1 MASTLDIDDQQA
13 TLEAAVTQALAYA
26 RNAGADACEIGASVQ
41 QGMEINV
48 RKGSVETLE
57 MARDQGIGVTLYLGR
72 RRASVSSSDASQTSL
87 TDAIKRAIDIA
98 RYTAE
103 DPAAGLA
110 DPELL
115 AQDMPDM
122 GVHHPWAL
130 EPDDGIELARR
141 CEQGGLAVEGIDS
154 SDGASLTTSEGV
166 SVYANSHGFMGVTRA
181 SHHSL
186 SCMMIARDGA
196 GMQRDHDYT
205 VSSDAAR
212 LRAPESVG
220 RVAAEQAMARL
231 GARPMDTG
239 RMPVMFTPSMAR
251 SLIGHLLNAIAGGAI
266 FRESSFLCDTMGA
279 SLFPEWLSLG
289 ERPREYGAMASSAYD
304 DEGVYTR
311 DNDFIVD
318 GRLASWMLSSYSAR
332 RLGLV
337 TTGNAG
343 GARNVRLQAP
353 LTPEKALLGSVE
365 RGVMVT
371 ELMGQ
376 GVNTVTGD
384 YSRGAAGFLIEKG
397 KIVAPVEEFTIA
409 GNLRDMYG
417 NLVGLGDD
425 IDRRSSVHTGSWLID
440 DMMVAG

>member
-1 MASTLDIDDQQA
+1 MASTLDIDDQQRS
-13 TLEAAVTQALAYA
+13 LEAAVSQALEYA
-26 RNAGADACEIGASVQ
+26 RTAGADACEIGASVQ

-48 RKGSVETLE
+48 RQGSVETLE
-57 MARDQGIGVTLYLGR
+57 MARDQGIGVTLYLGQ
-72 RRASVSSSDASQTSL
+72 RRASVSSSDASHASL
-87 TDAIKRAIDIA
+87 VDAVNRALDIA
-98 RYTAE
+98 RYTGE

-110 DPELL
+110 DPALL
-115 AQDMPDM
+115 ARELPDM
-122 GVHHPWAL
+122 GGHHPWAL
-130 EPDDGIELARR
+130 APDEGIELARR

-166 SVYANSHGFMGVTRA
+166 SVYGNSHGFMGVTRA
-181 SHHSL
+181 SHHAL
-186 SCMMIARDGA
+186 SCMMIARDGS

-205 VSSDAAR
+205 VSCDAAR
-212 LRAPESVG
+212 LREPEAVG

-231 GARPMDTG
+231 GAQTMDTG
-239 RMPVMFTPSMAR
+239 RMPVIFTPNMAR

-266 FRESSFLCDTMGA
+266 FRDASFLCEAMGER
-279 SLFPEWLSLG
+279 LFPEWLSLG
-289 ERPREYGAMASSAYD
+289 ERPREYGALASSAYD
-304 DEGVYTR
+304 DDGVYTR
-311 DNDFIVD
+311 DNEFIRE
-318 GRLASWMLSSYSAR
+318 GRLTSWMLSTYSAR

-353 LTPEKALLGSVE
+353 LTPEKELLGSVE

-409 GNLRDMYG
+409 GNLRDMFH
-417 NLVGLGDD
+417 NLVALGDD
-425 IDRRSSVHTGSWLID
+425 VDRRSSVHTGSWLID
-440 DMMVAG
+440 DMMIAG

>member
-1 MASTLDIDDQQA
+1 MASTLDIDGQQA
-13 TLEAAVTQALAYA
+13 ALETAVTQALEHA
-26 RNAGADACEIGASVQ
+26 RRAGADACEIGASVQ

-57 MARDQGIGVTLYLGR
+57 MARDQGIGVTLYLGQ
-72 RRASVSSSDASQTSL
+72 RRASVSSSDASRDSL
-87 TDAIKRAIDIA
+87 MEAVKRALDIA

-110 DPELL
+110 DPALL
-115 AQDMPDM
+115 AREMPDM

-130 EPDDGIELARR
+130 APDKGIELARR
-141 CEQGGLAVEGIDS
+141 CEQGGLAVAGIDS

-166 SVYANSHGFMGVTRA
+166 SVYGNSHGFMGATRA
-181 SHHSL
+181 SHHAL
-186 SCMMIARDGA
+186 SCMMIARDDA

-205 VSSDAAR
+205 VSCDPSR
-212 LRAPESVG
+212 LRAPNPSGVWRPSRPWRVWDHGHGYRQNAGFVYAQHGAVVDRAPAQRHCRRRRFSRVLLSMRCDG
-220 RVAAEQAMARL
+220 RITV
-231 GARPMDTG
+231 
-239 RMPVMFTPSMAR
+239 
-251 SLIGHLLNAIAGGAI
+251 
-266 FRESSFLCDTMGA
+266 
-279 SLFPEWLSLG
+279 PEWLSLG
-289 ERPREYGAMASSAYD
+289 ERPREYGAIASSAYD

-311 DNDFIVD
+311 DNEFIVD

-337 TTGNAG
+337 TTGNSG

-353 LTPEKALLGSVE
+353 LTSHEALLGNIE

-397 KIVAPVEEFTIA
+397 RIVAPVEEFTIA
-409 GNLRDMYG
+409 GNLRDMFG

>member
-1 MASTLDIDDQQA
+1 MASTLDIDGQQA
-13 TLEAAVTQALAYA
+13 ALETAVAQALEHA
-26 RNAGADACEIGASVQ
+26 RSAGADACEIGASVQ

-48 RKGSVETLE
+48 RGGSVETLE

-72 RRASVSSSDASQTSL
+72 RRASVSSSDASPASL
-87 TDAIKRAIDIA
+87 VDAVSRALDIA

-110 DPELL
+110 DPALL
-115 AQDMPDM
+115 ARELPDM
-122 GVHHPWAL
+122 GIHHPWAL
-130 EPDDGIELARR
+130 EPDEGIELAKR
-141 CEQGGLAVEGIDS
+141 CEQGGLALEGIDS

-166 SVYANSHGFMGVTRA
+166 SVYGNSHGFMGVTRA
-181 SHHSL
+181 SHHAL
-186 SCMMIARDGA
+186 SCMMIARDSA

-205 VSSDAAR
+205 VNCDASR
-212 LRAPESVG
+212 LRAPEAVG

-231 GARPMDTG
+231 GARTMETG
-239 RMPVMFTPSMAR
+239 RMPVLFTPAMAR
-251 SLIGHLLNAIAGGAI
+251 SLIGHFLNAIAGGAV
-266 FRESSFLCDTMGA
+266 FRESSFLCDAMGE

-311 DNDFIVD
+311 DNDFIRD
-318 GRLASWMLSSYSAR
+318 GRLAGWMLSSYSAR

-353 LTPEKALLGSVE
+353 LTPEKELVGRIE
-365 RGVMVT
+365 RGVLVT

-397 KIVAPVEEFTIA
+397 EIVAPVEEFTIA
-409 GNLRDMYG
+409 GNLRDMFR
-417 NLVGLGDD
+417 NLAALGDD

-440 DMMVAG
+440 DMMIAG

>member
-72 RRASVSSSDASQTSL
+72 RRASVSSSDASQASL

-115 AQDMPDM
+115 AQDLPDM

-130 EPDDGIELARR
+130 EPDDAIELARR
-141 CEQGGLAVEGIDS
+141 CEQGGLSVPGIDS
-154 SDGASLTTSEGV
+154 SDGASLSTSEGV
-166 SVYANSHGFMGVTRA
+166 SVYGNSHGFMGVTRA

-205 VSSDAAR
+205 VNCDATR
-212 LRAPESVG
+212 LREPETVG
-220 RVAAEQAMARL
+220 HVAAEQAMARL

-239 RMPVMFTPSMAR
+239 RMPVIFTPNMAR

-266 FRESSFLCDTMGA
+266 FRESSFLCDAMGE

-343 GARNVRLQAP
+343 GARNVRLQAA

-397 KIVAPVEEFTIA
+397 EIVAPVEEFTIA
-409 GNLRDMYG
+409 GNLRDMFS